1 MVGWPCQG
9 GGLPPP
15 QTPWDRWLMD
25 RLNRKDTR
33 AQPSNTN
40 MLATSPRGPPSWSL
54 QVLLNV
60 SLVYGLMIE
69 CMVLVARDVQEA
81 GPPFFASA
89 GPDGGKRWNPLD
101 LEAA

>member
-1 MVGWPCQG
+1 MLAIPTC
-9 GGLPPP
+9 LRPP
-15 QTPWDRWLMD
+15 RGA
-25 RLNRKDTR
+25 R
-33 AQPSNTN
+33 QPSNVGNTN

-69 CMVLVARDVQEA
+69 CMVLVAREVQEA
-81 GPPFFASA
+81 GPPFVASA